1 MRKSIKRIVSTVLAA
16 TMVLTSS
23 VVSNVSIA
31 AAGVQTEG
39 IPFTVD
45 TSEVNYKLDQAYTG
59 EVTVEID
66 FDITGAIGGKG
77 SLLRL
82 RSSDN
87 FDHEAALRV
96 VDAASGATVLGK
108 DDSGVAIG
116 NTVLGNNKLI
126 ITLNTETGEIKANY
140 NGTEATRFDNA
151 TYIGKDVNQI
161 KFGTKTGRQ
170 TVVNSINVTATG
182 GSVVTTEATT
192 EATTVEVTT
201 EATTVATTEAVTE
214 TVTEVTTEA
223 VTAADGEVIITPEYT
238 LNGDTLTVK
247 YNANV
252 GANTGFNNYTMFL
265 TFDPSVLTPVS
276 AADGDIVYATKD
288 STGADIN
295 VPASNAK
302 NIEAQFANVPAAG
315 NTDFAG
321 ADGNKTQADL
331 GKVKVAYCIFDKDF
345 SQAASGSLP
354 AFTTSG
360 TLFTVTYK
368 VNGEVNGTK
377 LGTAVG
383 TLNTV
388 SSDAAIQNTAKV
400 TANDVTIGGGETPTE
415 STTTEATTKET
426 TTEATTEAVTGLAI
440 VGDTVTAKDGKATV
454 TFSLK
459 NNTLGVANY
468 DVFVK
473 YNSSDLIATGGTTPG
488 FNNTGID
495 VVNVQV
501 KYVPVTGDSDYD
513 GKADGKSTAAEIGIL
528 KLSVLNESNV
538 TSDAAVLTVDFDV
551 KATAAGTYPVEITI
565 VSMGD
570 ESGKT
575 YTEYQNVDGAV
586 VIEGSTPVE
595 STTEATTVTEAT
607 TKVTTE
613 ATTEATTKATTEA
626 TTEVTTKATTETT
639 TEATETTTRSYHGG
653 GGGGGGSTH
662 NYTTT
667 TTEAATEAVTDSD
680 TEPTTSM
687 APGEVVI
694 NDGTSIKVPTDK
706 VPNFEGFEDLNN
718 YPWAEDSIN
727 KLAELGIITGV
738 ADKTYGPALPC
749 RRADFAILI
758 NRTLG
763 VTVDSVTK
771 NFSDNE
777 DQSKYYYNDLR
788 VGYTAGILSGY
799 GDNNYKPEQYCTREE
814 MAVLVAKTFEWLG
827 KDVTSTALSVN
838 DKYTDV
844 DNISWWSAPYVA
856 YLTDM
861 GIING
866 NADGTLLPKNYIN
879 RAEMAVMMSKVYD
892 YALDYAQS
900 MTTTTT
906 EATTEETTV
915 DETSTETTTVEE
927 TSTETTTVAEDF

>member
-1 MRKSIKRIVSTVLAA
+1 M
-16 TMVLTSS
+16 
-23 VVSNVSIA
+23 
-31 AAGVQTEG
+31 
-39 IPFTVD
+39 
-45 TSEVNYKLDQAYTG
+45 
-59 EVTVEID
+59 
-66 FDITGAIGGKG
+66 
-77 SLLRL
+77 
-82 RSSDN
+82 
-87 FDHEAALRV
+87 
-96 VDAASGATVLGK
+96 
-108 DDSGVAIG
+108 
-116 NTVLGNNKLI
+116 
-126 ITLNTETGEIKANY
+126 
-140 NGTEATRFDNA
+140 
-151 TYIGKDVNQI
+151 
-161 KFGTKTGRQ
+161 
-170 TVVNSINVTATG
+170 
-182 GSVVTTEATT
+182 
-192 EATTVEVTT
+192 
-201 EATTVATTEAVTE
+201 
-214 TVTEVTTEA
+214 
-223 VTAADGEVIITPEYT
+223 
-238 LNGDTLTVK
+238 
-247 YNANV
+247 
-252 GANTGFNNYTMFL
+252 
-265 TFDPSVLTPVS
+265 
-276 AADGDIVYATKD
+276 
-288 STGADIN
+288 
-295 VPASNAK
+295 
-302 NIEAQFANVPAAG
+302 
-315 NTDFAG
+315 
-321 ADGNKTQADL
+321 
-331 GKVKVAYCIFDKDF
+331 
-345 SQAASGSLP
+345 
-354 AFTTSG
+354 
-360 TLFTVTYK
+360 
-368 VNGEVNGTK
+368 
-377 LGTAVG
+377 GTAVG

-906 EATTEETTV
+906 EATTEETTTTT
-915 DETSTETTTVEE
+915 EETTTTTTAAAEDSAAATETAGDSDSEE
-927 TSTETTTVAEDF
+927 TTATEETAAEETTTEAAVETDENGSEVTTTTTAPYANEQIIAKVTTKEDTKEEDITYTPCKNVYDYAFGDGQKNYGDATIIEDDDAYYIVMSRDIKDRMTEDDLWTESQQNTVISQEYSDAFEDMLDGWTADQKVEKNDSAIKRYDAFKIDMDSSSQSA